1 VAGVNDDAQRTT
13 EPGKADDAV
22 PRLPRGRGIRLSR
35 PELLRIAGLAILLVF
50 LIVTQRPCA
59 SAVSK
64 FVTSFGDQGSAAAA
78 MPRPGTI
85 DPTGEAPRP
94 AGRAVG
100 VPTPRDTASPIDPTA
115 SPIDPPG
122 SAPPAGSAT
131 SGSGSAT
138 GDAPGLDGYEH
149 LRPGMT
155 DAEIKAVIDRAR
167 ARTTD
172 RPGSAGGA
180 PR

>member
-1 VAGVNDDAQRTT
+1 VTRTQGEAPRTDDLA
-13 EPGKADDAV
+13 EPGDPAGDAV

-35 PELLRIAGLAILLVF
+35 PELVRVAGLAILLGF
-50 LIVTQRPCA
+50 LLVTQRPCA

-85 DPTGEAPRP
+85 DPMGKAPRP

-100 VPTPRDTASPIDPTA
+100 GPT
-115 SPIDPPG
+115 G
-122 SAPPAGSAT
+122 
-131 SGSGSAT
+131 
-138 GDAPGLDGYEH
+138 GDEPGLDGYEH

-155 DAEIKAVIDRAR
+155 DAEIKAVIDHARAR
-167 ARTTD
+167 ART
-172 RPGSAGGA
+172 GSASGG

>member
-1 VAGVNDDAQRTT
+1 MTRTKGEAPRPDDLAAPIDPAGD
-13 EPGKADDAV
+13 EV

-35 PELLRIAGLAILLVF
+35 PELVRVAGLAILLGF
-50 LIVTQRPCA
+50 LLVTQRPCA

-85 DPTGEAPRP
+85 ELP
-94 AGRAVG
+94 GRA
-100 VPTPRDTASPIDPTA
+100 ADPA
-115 SPIDPPG
+115 
-122 SAPPAGSAT
+122 AAA
-131 SGSGSAT
+131 SGSGSAG
-138 GDAPGLDGYEH
+138 GDEPGLDGYEH

-167 ARTTD
+167 ARA
-172 RPGSAGGA
+172 GSASGG

>member
-1 VAGVNDDAQRTT
+1 MAGANDDAQRP
-13 EPGKADDAV
+13 EADAADEAV

-35 PELLRIAGLAILLVF
+35 PELVRVAGLAILLGI
-50 LIVTQRPCA
+50 LLVTQRPCA
-59 SAVSK
+59 TAVSK

-85 DPTGEAPRP
+85 DLTGEDPGS

-100 VPTPRDTASPIDPTA
+100 APTPRDTASPMDPTGEA
-115 SPIDPPG
+115 
-122 SAPPAGSAT
+122 AAQGSAT
-131 SGSGSAT
+131 SGSGSAG
-138 GDAPGLDGYEH
+138 GDELGPGGYEH

-155 DAEIKAVIDRAR
+155 EAEIKAVIDRAR
-167 ARTTD
+167 ARART
-172 RPGSAGGA
+172 GSASGG